1 MNICCKTVSFCC
13 KKCNSI
19 YNKIIPFHR
28 EESYKKE
35 NGFTAL
41 IKACA
46 NGYSE
51 CRDILLAAG
60 ADTRIIDINGK
71 NYEEHYDDF
80 LDYGP
85 LATRNQSG
93 KKKTGKKWNKR

>member
-35 NGFTAL
+35 KDEMEDV
-41 IKACA
+41 IKK
-46 NGYSE
+46 
-51 CRDILLAAG
+51 RFLG
-60 ADTRIIDINGK
+60 ARLKELREK
-71 NYEEHYDDF
+71 NEVYTMDE
-80 LDYGP
+80 
-85 LATRNQSG
+85 A
-93 KKKTGKKWNKR
+93 K